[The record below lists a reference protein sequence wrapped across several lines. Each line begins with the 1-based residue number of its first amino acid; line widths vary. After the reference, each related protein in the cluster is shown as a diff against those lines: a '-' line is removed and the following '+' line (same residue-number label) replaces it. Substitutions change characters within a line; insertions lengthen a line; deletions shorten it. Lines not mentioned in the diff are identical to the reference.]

1 MKAHLFTSKGE
12 KKSEIELPKVFNT
25 PVREDMAVKLFEVT
39 KEYAPYAP
47 GREAG
52 KRHSASGKISHRRH
66 KWQTAYGKGISRVPR
81 KRMWRRGTQFF
92 WIGAEVSST
101 RGGRRAHPPKVIFTP
116 KKINRNEV
124 KMAMDSALASTA
136 NVGYILKRYSTLKD
150 IKSAPFVIESVPT
163 KTKDVLDA
171 LKKIFGELFYL
182 VLKNKVVR
190 SGKGKTRGRK
200 YRKKSGPLII
210 VSSTCSLSKAAK
222 NIPGIDIAVIDSLN
236 PELLAPGT
244 FPGRLTIF
252 SQDAVTKLE
261 KQKLFTNNQI
271 KEDKK

>member
-39 KEYAPYAP
+39 KEYQPYAP

-101 RGGRRAHPPKVIFTP
+101 RGGRRAHPPKVVFSP

-136 NVGYILKRYSTLKD
+136 HTDYILKRYSTLKD
-150 IKSAPFVIESVPT
+150 IKSAPFVIESVPA
-163 KTKDVLDA
+163 KTKDVLEA

-200 YRKKSGPLII
+200 YKSNAGLLL
-210 VSSTCSLSKAAK
+210 VESKDENVK
-222 NIPGIDIAVIDSLN
+222 ISGIDVIKSDDLEISDLY
-236 PELLAPGT
+236 PL
-244 FPGRLTIF
+244 GRLTLY
-252 SQDAVTKLE
+252 TKKALDE
-261 KQKLFTNNQI
+261 LGERQ
-271 KEDKK
+271 